1 MMNQFKKNDKVPVIE
16 EKRCKS
22 IFEIPVLFRSSL
34 FIFLRCQLI
43 KKRVGV

>member
-34 FIFLRCQLI
+34 LICLRCQLI